1 ELYFL
6 SCAVIDVDHFM
17 ERSYLAAL
25 GDALKIPQDV
35 RDGIEQDI
43 REKKQSITD

>member
-1 ELYFL
+1 
-6 SCAVIDVDHFM
+6 M

-43 REKKQSITD
+43 QQQKQSIAD